1 MATLPSW
8 DAHYADMQTN
18 HGAVTVEQS
27 GSEISIKGN
36 LESLIS
42 YPSSNP
48 AQGEHKW
55 IALDID
61 TGLDSI
67 VGATWDGS
75 ELTQADEDEASDLGL
90 AKGHIIF
97 WAKCDVLVSEPRTI
111 TIGTDDEDLVFT
123 VKFVQA

>member
-1 MATLPSW
+1 
-8 DAHYADMQTN
+8 MQTN

-27 GSEISIKGN
+27 GSEISIKGD

-55 IALDID
+55 IALYIE